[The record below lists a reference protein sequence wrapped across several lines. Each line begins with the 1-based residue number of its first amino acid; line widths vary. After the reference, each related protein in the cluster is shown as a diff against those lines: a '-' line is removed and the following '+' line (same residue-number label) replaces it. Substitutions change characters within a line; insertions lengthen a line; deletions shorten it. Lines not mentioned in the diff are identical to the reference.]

1 MFLRKGVLK
10 IYSKF
15 TGQHP
20 CRSEISIK
28 LLFTLQ
34 HGCSPVNFL
43 LIFRT
48 SFLKNTSGWR
58 FLTVSLKEELNDMF
72 RMLVEIY
79 EEWEEIDEKY
89 DDEISFDDMDQKI
102 FSFKQKVHNWVKDGE
117 KLRTSD
123 QVSRCSSK
131 SSSKHS
137 SKSSAK
143 SSTSSKSRSSTKA
156 KGIEENLNNLS
167 WKLPLS
173 RKGEMQSITL
183 GLLWWKKNYPKL
195 KQEQKF
201 MKTEVRLVKAE
212 K

>member
-1 MFLRKGVLK
+1 
-10 IYSKF
+10 
-15 TGQHP
+15 
-20 CRSEISIK
+20 
-28 LLFTLQ
+28 
-34 HGCSPVNFL
+34 
-43 LIFRT
+43 
-48 SFLKNTSGWR
+48 
-58 FLTVSLKEELNDMF
+58 MF

-156 KGIEENLNNLS
+156 KPIEENLNNLS
-167 WKLPLS
+167 WNLPLS
-173 RKGEMQSITL
+173 RKG
-183 GLLWWKKNYPKL
+183 
-195 KQEQKF
+195 
-201 MKTEVRLVKAE
+201 
-212 K
+212 

>member
-1 MFLRKGVLK
+1 
-10 IYSKF
+10 
-15 TGQHP
+15 
-20 CRSEISIK
+20 
-28 LLFTLQ
+28 
-34 HGCSPVNFL
+34 
-43 LIFRT
+43 
-48 SFLKNTSGWR
+48 
-58 FLTVSLKEELNDMF
+58 MF

-102 FSFKQKVHNWVKDGE
+102 FSFKQKVHNWVKDEE

-143 SSTSSKSRSSTKA
+143 SSTSSKSRSSTKT
-156 KGIEENLNNLS
+156 KPIEENLNNLS

-173 RKGEMQSITL
+173 RKG
-183 GLLWWKKNYPKL
+183 
-195 KQEQKF
+195 
-201 MKTEVRLVKAE
+201 
-212 K
+212 